1 MNSEE
6 NSVELEF
13 RSYTEDRD
21 LDLTIAITSQHVDND
36 RLRKL
41 LNTWL
46 VAIDSTLVVVDSANI
61 L

>member
-13 RSYTEDRD
+13 RSYTEDCGND
-21 LDLTIAITSQHVDND
+21 LSITLTSQHVDND
-36 RLRKL
+36 KLKKL
-41 LNTWL
+41 LNKWL

>member
-13 RSYTEDRD
+13 RSYTEDRGND
-21 LDLTIAITSQHVDND
+21 LSITLTSQHVDND
-36 RLRKL
+36 RLKKL

>member
-13 RSYTEDRD
+13 RSYTEDRGCD
-21 LDLTIAITSQHVDND
+21 LSITLTSQHVDND
-36 RLRKL
+36 KLKKL